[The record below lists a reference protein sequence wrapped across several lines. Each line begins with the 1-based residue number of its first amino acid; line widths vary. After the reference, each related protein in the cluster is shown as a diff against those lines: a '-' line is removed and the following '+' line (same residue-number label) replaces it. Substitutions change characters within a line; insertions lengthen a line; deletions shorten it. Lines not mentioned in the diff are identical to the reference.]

1 MLIGQTL
8 LILLLS
14 LVARCHT
21 MLGTSL
27 INRPIV
33 LGTMTGMIM
42 GDLKSGIIMGGAL
55 ELAFIGAVSI
65 GAYIPPDMVSGTILG
80 TAFAIKAGAGPE
92 TALALSYPIAAAYQ
106 AISTL
111 GTPFGLWLM
120 HRGDKYAAQGDTK
133 KFERN
138 YWLTGFL
145 PKLLFLP
152 IIPLAFYFGSD
163 AVTKVLNMLPT
174 FISDGITLSGGL
186 IPALGFAMLA
196 QMIMS
201 TRLVV
206 FFFLGFFMVQYLQIG
221 TTGVAIF
228 SVIIAIVLVS
238 IENKINKS
246 NTTNIGGEFDEF

>member
-1 MLIGQTL
+1 
-8 LILLLS
+8 
-14 LVARCHT
+14 
-21 MLGTSL
+21 
-27 INRPIV
+27 
-33 LGTMTGMIM
+33 
-42 GDLKSGIIMGGAL
+42 
-55 ELAFIGAVSI
+55 
-65 GAYIPPDMVSGTILG
+65 
-80 TAFAIKAGAGPE
+80 
-92 TALALSYPIAAAYQ
+92 
-106 AISTL
+106 
-111 GTPFGLWLM
+111 
-120 HRGDKYAAQGDTK
+120 QGDTK